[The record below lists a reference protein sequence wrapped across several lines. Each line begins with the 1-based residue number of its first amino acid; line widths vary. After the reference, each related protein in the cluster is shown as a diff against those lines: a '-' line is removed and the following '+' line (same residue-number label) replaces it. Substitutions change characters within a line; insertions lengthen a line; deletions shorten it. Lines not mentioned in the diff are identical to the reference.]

1 MNKKEFIDWLIVKY
15 MSNAEQRQAEIAVK
29 DFELTIPADIDFDFL
44 RVSILTNYD
53 KRTMPDYKFMQQY
66 FRKKTTSN
74 NFKNPIY
81 WTIWAKTKYG
91 VYEFAEELSVK
102 VEDAKETIKKRGF
115 EYIKDNK
122 DEVLKSIYGT

>member
-1 MNKKEFIDWLIVKY
+1 MNKKQFIEWLLIKY
-15 MSNAEQRQAEIAVK
+15 MSNAEDRQADVAIK
-29 DFELTIPADIDFDFL
+29 DFELTIPDDIDFDFL

-74 NFKNPIY
+74 NFKNPVY

-91 VYEFAEELSVK
+91 VYEFANELSVK
-102 VEDAKETIKKRGF
+102 LEEGIEIIKKRGF
-115 EYIKDNK
+115 EYIKDNRNETIK
-122 DEVLKSIYGT
+122 RLYEN